1 MKTIRNNKQRDRI
14 MNIQETNYAIMTGDD
29 LMEIAKLY
37 NNKRNE
43 SVSCADYGST
53 FDYYLAGKLNIE
65 YRTSEFHTMAGEW
78 ISFLWLS
85 DKDNIFTTLHKFIG
99 QYK

>member
-1 MKTIRNNKQRDRI
+1 MEL
-14 MNIQETNYAIMTGDD
+14 QETTYAIMTSNNFE
-29 LMEIAKLY
+29 EIAKLY

-43 SVSCADYGST
+43 SVSCAEYGST
-53 FDYYLAGKLNIE
+53 FDYYLADKLNIE
-65 YRTSEFHTMAGEW
+65 YRTSEYHIMAEKW

-85 DKDNIFTTLHKFIG
+85 DKDNIFTTLHKFIS

>member
-1 MKTIRNNKQRDRI
+1 MEL
-14 MNIQETNYAIMTGDD
+14 QETNYEIMTSNNFED
-29 LMEIAKLY
+29 IAKLY

-43 SVSCADYGST
+43 SVSCANYGST
-53 FDYYLAGKLNIE
+53 FDYYLADKLHIE
-65 YRTSEFHTMAGEW
+65 YRTSEYHIMAEKW

-85 DKDNIFTTLHKFIG
+85 DKDNIFTTLHKFIS